1 MRRIAVIAE
10 SSLLIDAVAL
20 GLRQSG
26 EFALVG
32 RAQAGGQTD
41 VEDLCR
47 ERPDVV
53 LLDEMDR
60 GPEVLAVLGRLRD
73 GLGPTPVLILTMLMD
88 QDWLD
93 ALFAA
98 GASGAISKATN
109 PAILSTLIRETVND
123 RLLNVHRPAPAPAQR
138 SLPGADGSRLT
149 ARELEVLGLVA
160 AGLTNGDI
168 ARELWVTEQTVK
180 FHLSNVYRKLGVG
193 NRTEATHYAHVA
205 GLVAPARP
213 VGV

>member
-10 SSLLIDAVAL
+10 SSLLMDAVAL

-26 EFALVG
+26 EFALVR
-32 RAQAGGQTD
+32 RAQTGAPID
-41 VEDLCR
+41 VEDVCR
-47 ERPDVV
+47 ERPEVV

-60 GPEVLAVLGRLRD
+60 GPELLAVLRRLRD
-73 GLGPTPVLILTMLMD
+73 GLGRTPVLILTMMMD

-93 ALFAA
+93 AAFAA
-98 GASGAISKATN
+98 GASAAISKATN
-109 PAILSTLIRETVND
+109 PSILSTLIRETVDD
-123 RLLNVHRPAPAPAQR
+123 RLLNVHRPIPAPAQR
-138 SLPGADGSRLT
+138 PLAGADGSRLT
-149 ARELEVLGLVA
+149 ARELEVLRSVA

-193 NRTEATHYAHVA
+193 NRTEATHYAHVN
-205 GLVAPARP
+205 GLVAQVRP
-213 VGV
+213 VES

>member
-26 EFALVG
+26 QFALVG
-32 RAQAGGQTD
+32 QGETGGPTD
-41 VEDLCR
+41 VEHVCR
-47 ERPDVV
+47 QRPDVV

-60 GPEVLAVLGRLRD
+60 GPEVLAVLRRLRD
-73 GLGPTPVLILTMLMD
+73 GLESTPVLVLTMVMD

-93 ALFAA
+93 AMFAA

-109 PAILSTLIRETVND
+109 PAILSTLIRETVD
-123 RLLNVHRPAPAPAQR
+123 ERLLNVHRATPAPAQR
-138 SLPGADGSRLT
+138 PQAGAEGWRLT

-168 ARELWVTEQTVK
+168 AQQLWVTEQTVK
-180 FHLSNVYRKLGVG
+180 FHLSNVYRKLGVT
-193 NRTEATHYAHVA
+193 NRTEATHYAHVN
-205 GLVAPARP
+205 GLVAQVPR
-213 VGV
+213 VEV

>member
-32 RAQAGGQTD
+32 RAQAAGQRD

-60 GPEVLAVLGRLRD
+60 GAEVLAVLGRLRD

-138 SLPGADGSRLT
+138 PLPGADGSRLT

-193 NRTEATHYAHVA
+193 NRTEATHYAHVT